1 MIAYFTDSNL
11 NSWRT
16 LQVSILREYMSNVN
30 KQSYFSLSSN
40 HKILNNI
47 MCCFHGELHAV
58 WVRSIEHRKTA
69 RPLTVI
75 VQVCY
80 YWHKIYV
87 HTFLTSN
94 FSVLLLI
101 TNVKTRTKA
110 HCLARWLRHTD
121 VKHTEF
127 INDFKV
133 TKTKEMAKT
142 VLLIIDSFQIS
153 MFMTGENTVKTKI
166 LILHAF
172 QLILHLHTV

>member
-1 MIAYFTDSNL
+1 MCSD
-11 NSWRT
+11 
-16 LQVSILREYMSNVN
+16 
-30 KQSYFSLSSN
+30 
-40 HKILNNI
+40 HKILNKICVVFIDNY
-47 MCCFHGELHAV
+47 
-58 WVRSIEHRKTA
+58 
-69 RPLTVI
+69 
-75 VQVCY
+75 VQFGSDLFNTEKLADFWLLLSESVTTGT
-80 YWHKIYV
+80 KFKYV

-110 HCLARWLRHTD
+110 HCLAHWLLHTD

-153 MFMTGENTVKTKI
+153 MFMTGESTVKTKI
-166 LILHAF
+166 LI
-172 QLILHLHTV
+172 